1 MLESA
6 KGYLAQARGSKSKS
20 AAVTWYAES
29 YRLAVNAWEEASE
42 SGQDAGRRASWGV
55 ARHVESMFQAT
66 AHQISGEALADLK
79 KLCRIKNPSEAEY
92 GALGAGAGALLLG
105 PVGAIAG
112 GYFGAREGGKKK
124 SKPRKKN
131 PRASAVLRNAM
142 KGT

>member
-1 MLESA
+1 MAVSA
-6 KGYLAQARGSKSKS
+6 KARKLLDRAKYYLGEARGTKSKS
-20 AAVTWYAES
+20 AAVTWYVEA
-29 YRLAVNAWEEASE
+29 YRLSVNAWEQVLGETATE
-42 SGQDAGRRASWGV
+42 NL
-55 ARHVESMFQAT
+55 FLAT
-66 AHQISGEALADLK
+66 AHQISGEAIAGLGV
-79 KLCRIKNPSEAEY
+79 LCKIRKKNPSKEAEY